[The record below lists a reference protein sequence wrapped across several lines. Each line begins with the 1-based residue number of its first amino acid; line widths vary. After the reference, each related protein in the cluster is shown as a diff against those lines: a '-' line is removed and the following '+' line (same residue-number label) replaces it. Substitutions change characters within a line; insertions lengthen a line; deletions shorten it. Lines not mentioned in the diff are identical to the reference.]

1 MSDVRMR
8 KQELIFKVVVNHEEQ
23 YSLWPADR
31 ENKRGWRDEGF
42 RGTQEECTRHIRKVW
57 KDMRPLSLRKELDDA

>member
-42 RGTQEECTRHIRKVW
+42 RGIQEECTRHIGRSG
-57 KDMRPLSLRKELDDA
+57 RTCAP